1 MASSF
6 SKDEK
11 DIIINFVETSIS
23 NFIPLNYHSTVEKII
38 AMKLN
43 TLTGI
48 SYKAKYK
55 RIVRF
60 LKSNYYTIRKTTH
73 IGQTIP
79 LDATDKALYF
89 LKK

>member
-11 DIIINFVETSIS
+11 DIIINFVETNIS
-23 NFIPLNYHSTVEKII
+23 YFIPLNYHSAVEKII
-38 AMKLN
+38 SVKLN

-73 IGQTIP
+73 IDQMIP